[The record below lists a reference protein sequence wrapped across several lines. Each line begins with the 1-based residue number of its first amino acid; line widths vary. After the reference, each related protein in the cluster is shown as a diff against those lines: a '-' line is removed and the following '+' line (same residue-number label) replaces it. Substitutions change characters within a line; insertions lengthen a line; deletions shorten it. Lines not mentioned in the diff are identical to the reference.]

1 MSDDKIQE
9 VPADTPVETSE
20 VAEGANVQVHNR
32 NEKKARKMIE
42 KLGLKKLPN
51 VARVTMRRSN
61 GITFIIE
68 NPDCYRSP
76 NGSVVVFGEARAD
89 QQNLQRQLQALQ
101 AQGAIPTTGDE
112 APASKDPQDIQADLE
127 AAAKDMSLEDNQAED
142 VADADVDTS
151 GLEESDIQII
161 MDQAG
166 ASKAKAVAALRKN
179 KGDVVNTIMELS
191 A

>member
-9 VPADTPVETSE
+9 VTETPAVEQ
-20 VAEGANVQVHNR
+20 VADGADVTVHNR

-51 VARVTMRRSN
+51 VARVTMKRSN
-61 GITFIIE
+61 GVTFIIE

-76 NGSVVVFGEARAD
+76 NGSVVVFGEARVD
-89 QQNLQRQLQALQ
+89 QQDFARQLQALA
-101 AQGAIPTTGDE
+101 AQGGQPEGA
-112 APASKDPQDIQADLE
+112 APEGAASKDPQAIQADLE
-127 AAAKDMSLEDNQAED
+127 AAVKDINLNKEEEE
-142 VADADVDTS
+142 VADADVDVS
-151 GLEESDIQII
+151 GLEESDIQIV

-179 KGDVVNTIMELS
+179 KGDVVNTIMELTS
-191 A
+191 